1 MLRNFSN
8 GLSGLVTFAD
18 LSSLSDNPICL
29 LCLYLDNLIAN
40 RNIIGKKP
48 LFISTSDVE
57 AIDIDTPLD
66 FFVAEQIYIRTV
78 LETKGLL
85 D

>member
-1 MLRNFSN
+1 M
-8 GLSGLVTFAD
+8 
-18 LSSLSDNPICL
+18 
-29 LCLYLDNLIAN
+29 
-40 RNIIGKKP
+40 
-48 LFISTSDVE
+48 FIRTSDVE